1 MAEPVILEDP
11 EVPLGTPRKL
21 LLLEAGSHFEGML
34 VALRPARIE
43 GCLRGALRAVSSLE
57 IGPQA
62 VVEGELDVGSLLVA
76 GRVRGVIRAR
86 STVELAASAVVEGE
100 IHAPGVVIAEGSCV
114 DARCRIDGIERPDA
128 AAQDGARLDRENG
141 P

>member
-1 MAEPVILEDP
+1 MASAVGSKSSTSVVMTSSALARCCWAMAEPVILEDP

-86 STVELAASAVVEGE
+86 STVELAASAVVEGRSTHPE
-100 IHAPGVVIAEGSCV
+100 S
-114 DARCRIDGIERPDA
+114 
-128 AAQDGARLDRENG
+128 
-141 P
+141 